1 MNMPSRIDLIQPFHV
16 MRLMSKARELE
27 AQGKDIVH
35 MEVGEP
41 DFLTPAPIAA
51 AGMEAIKQGL
61 THYTPALGLPQLREA
76 ISGYYQSRYRLD
88 ISPRR
93 IVITPGASGGLQ
105 LLIAL
110 LVGPGSEVLMA
121 DPGYPCNRNI
131 IRLYG
136 GIPISLPLAKTKD
149 FQLNGELIRTKW
161 NSERTRGVIITT
173 PSNPTGSVLDRQ
185 SLADIQSVVAAKGGF
200 LIVDEI
206 YQGLVYDVPD
216 MTALEFGSDLYI
228 VNSFSKYFGMTGWRV
243 GWLVVPESAVPS
255 VDKLAQNLFIAAA
268 TASQYAALAA
278 FSEDTQDILE
288 QRKKAFCKRRDFLL
302 PALEMLGFKF
312 LCKPEGAFYLYGDCS
327 ALARDSAVLAEE
339 LLTDAGVAVTPG
351 IDFST
356 NTPSK
361 YLRFTYTTGYE
372 RLAMGVDR
380 IKRHCI

>member
-110 LVGPGSEVLMA
+110 LVEPGSEVLMA

-136 GIPISLPLAKTKD
+136 GIPISIPLAKTKY

-185 SLADIQSVVAAKGGF
+185 SLVDIQSVVAAKGGF

-243 GWLVVPESAVPS
+243 GWLVVPESVVPS

-278 FSEDTQDILE
+278 FSKDTQDILE
-288 QRKKAFCKRRDFLL
+288 QRKEAFCKRRDFLL

-312 LCKPEGAFYLYGDCS
+312 SYKPEGAFYLYGDCS
-327 ALARDSAVLAEE
+327 ALAQDSAVLAEE

-351 IDFST
+351 MDFST

-372 RLAMGVDR
+372 RLAMGIDR

>member
-1 MNMPSRIDLIQPFHV
+1 MKTLSRINLIQPFHV

-41 DFLTPAPIAA
+41 DFSTPAPIAA
-51 AGMEAIKQGL
+51 AGIEAIKQGL

-76 ISGYYQSRYRLD
+76 ISGYYQSRYKLD
-88 ISPRR
+88 VSPQR
-93 IVITPGASGGLQ
+93 IIITPGASGGLQ

-110 LVGPGSEVLMA
+110 LVEPESEVLMT

-136 GIPISLPLAKTKD
+136 GFPVSIPLAETEN
-149 FQLNGELIRTKW
+149 FQLNAELIRTKW

-185 SLADIQSVVAAKGGF
+185 SLTDIQSVVAAKGGF

-206 YQGLVYDVPD
+206 YQGLVYDGLD
-216 MTALEFGSDLYI
+216 MTALELGSNLYI

-243 GWLVVPESAVPS
+243 GWLVVPESAVPAL
-255 VDKLAQNLFIAAA
+255 DKLAQNLFIAAA
-268 TASQYAALAA
+268 TVSQYAALAA
-278 FSEDTQDILE
+278 FSESTQDVLE
-288 QRKKAFCKRRDFLL
+288 QRKEIFRKRRDFLL

-312 LCKPEGAFYLYGDCS
+312 MYKSAGAFYLYADCG
-327 ALARDSAVLAEE
+327 ALTQDSATLAEQ
-339 LLTDAGVAVTPG
+339 LLTGAGVAVTPG
-351 IDFST
+351 VDFST
-356 NTPSK
+356 NDPSR

-372 RLAMGVDR
+372 RLVMGVDR
-380 IKRHCI
+380 IKQHCI